1 MKLSPW
7 TIIIIGL
14 SIGIAALSFGYFFN
28 YMPNVKEAEFVETKA
43 SQLETEANKMA
54 AAQKRVENAIEDV
67 NRIAAEWQ
75 AVVARR
81 TPSNNLGTGGINLA
95 VNRYQLTVDAPK
107 FRNNVQ
113 RAVNAQLKK
122 GGVVVVSGVT
132 VPQPSDDPNQ
142 VVTDYFGYTTIARFP
157 VSVFE
162 LGTVTIRG
170 TWNQISAH
178 MRAWSTMPNYLAVTD
193 GLAVSGT
200 SPNLTATYNLVV
212 VAYIRGQKIA
222 PPVTAAASTGPGGGG
237 GAPAAGGFG
246 GAGPPTSRGGGR

>member
-14 SIGIAALSFGYFFN
+14 SIGIIALSFGYFYNF
-28 YMPNVKEAEFVETKA
+28 MPNSKEAEFVETKA
-43 SQLETEANKMA
+43 DQLEAEAMKMS

-75 AVVARR
+75 QVVAVR
-81 TPSNNLGTGGINLA
+81 TPSANLGTGGINLA

-122 GGVVVVSGVT
+122 GGVTVINGVT
-132 VPQPSDDPNQ
+132 VPQPSEDPNQ

-162 LGTVTIRG
+162 LGTVTVRG
-170 TWNQISAH
+170 TWNQISANV
-178 MRAWSTMPNYLAVTD
+178 RSWATMPNYLAVTD

-200 SPNLTATYNLVV
+200 SPNLTATYNVTV

-222 PPVTAAASTGPGGGG
+222 PPVTAGGGTG
-237 GAPAAGGFG
+237 GAGGAGQPAGFG